1 MAISSKGNSKEM
13 QGVKTWD
20 LRVGDHVRVADHDDI
35 LEVIEIKDPG
45 YTSFSVG
52 SEVEYVVRM
61 RDGRS
66 LYWNN
71 EMFDCCGRTGKIIDV
86 DCVSGSFGKLL
97 LKDDEPDGELNDW
110 VLCSTV
116 LRKIP

>member
-20 LRVGDHVRVADHDDI
+20 LRIGDHVRVADQDDI
-35 LEVIEIKDPG
+35 LEVIELKDTG
-45 YTSFSVG
+45 LA
-52 SEVEYVVRM
+52 VEQQVRM
-61 RDGRS
+61 LDGKA
-66 LYWNN
+66 LYWNQ
-71 EMFDCCGRTGKIIDV
+71 EMFNCCGRTGKIIDV
-86 DCVSGSFGKLL
+86 DCVSGGFGKLL

-110 VLCSTV
+110 VWCSTV

>member
-20 LRVGDHVRVADHDDI
+20 LRIGDHVRVADHDDI
-35 LEVIEIKDPG
+35 LEVIELKDTLDG
-45 YTSFSVG
+45 A
-52 SEVEYVVRM
+52 VESHVMM

-71 EMFDCCGRTGKIIDV
+71 EMFNCCGRTGKIIDV

-110 VLCSTV
+110 VWCSTV